1 MIPKCKI
8 ETLGCTMENT
18 DGLSVEVLR
27 PENDVGYAIVSVP
40 DNQTS
45 KYINVFDQFNTL
57 DISFKMNT
65 DTYTK
70 VFSGPI
76 ADVKPKKGIDGQYL
90 EVTAWDW
97 GIALKKTLCNSSY
110 GVESDN
116 PTLEAIQ
123 EIIQH
128 LVTNYVNLSL
138 AGATTNWGLDST
150 DVENVLAA
158 FDITSLISPYHDN
171 FTLVNRLCD
180 LGTAYAVANATVGPH
195 WYVDT
200 DKHLRMKL
208 INASSTDG
216 LWTRYYGSTQATATL
231 EVDKDFIL
239 YDFQKSTE
247 EYANY
252 IILSSAFRKP
262 AVDIWCEDGGPAWGN
277 ASAATPP
284 VTMWSYSNTQ
294 YKVGSHS
301 LKLHDTDGAGGDIYY
316 PSTHDAAWDF
326 TRCGTHD
333 DIPHLNFYVYATSTD
348 FYDNVVELATDHPA
362 WGGANDYF
370 YFQWNQLI
378 TPQANKWFY
387 ISLPVGPYWGVD
399 PSIADTGWEWLD
411 GVGGGQTWS
420 EINGIEFEVEPNVG
434 VSAYIDDL
442 HLSGKIIREAID
454 TSEITATKRARQY
467 FMRLDS
473 AVDDTLFAADDSGTA
488 ARLVK
493 AELFKRSQQP
503 YIGKIEIPGAETLL
517 PGQTLHIHACKTSD
531 GTFRTDSDMRAKEV
545 RHRWLN
551 NGLRTEVNL
560 TSDVTNSH
568 AFAVPSAYTVL
579 KEYAMAL
586 GHAEAKDLK
595 ASGVDRMLPRLSV
608 NY

>member
-8 ETLGCTMENT
+8 ETNGITMENT
-18 DGLSVEVLR
+18 DGLSVDILR
-27 PENDVGYAIVSVP
+27 PENDAGYAVVSIP
-40 DNQTS
+40 DYQSS
-45 KYINVFDQFNTL
+45 KYVDVFDQFNTL
-57 DISFKMNT
+57 DISFKTNT

-76 ADVKPKKGIDGQYL
+76 ANVRPRIAIDGEIL

-97 GIALKKTLCNSSY
+97 AIALKKTLCDSSY
-110 GVESDN
+110 GLESDN
-116 PTLEAIQ
+116 PTLGSIQ
-123 EIIQH
+123 EIMQH
-128 LVTNYVNLSL
+128 LITNYINLSF
-138 AGATTNWGLDST
+138 AGATTQWGLDNT
-150 DVENVLAA
+150 DVENVLPA
-158 FDITSLISPYHDN
+158 FDVTSLLSPYHDN
-171 FTLVNRLCD
+171 FMLVNRLCD

-200 DKHLRMKL
+200 SKHLRMKL
-208 INASSTDG
+208 INADSTDSE
-216 LWTRYYGSTQATATL
+216 WTRYYGGSQATATL
-231 EVDKDFIL
+231 EVGSDFIL

-252 IILSSAFRKP
+252 IVLSSAFRKP
-262 AVDIWCEDGGPAWGN
+262 AVDIWCEDGGPAWGETEAN
-277 ASAATPP
+277 ST
-284 VTMWSYSNTQ
+284 TYSHSQ

-301 LKLHDTDGAGGDIYY
+301 LRMNSPGGGGGRAYF
-316 PSTHDAAWDF
+316 PSNHVAAWDF
-326 TRCGTHD
+326 TKCGTHD

-348 FYDNVVELATDHPA
+348 FYDNLVELSTDNPA
-362 WGGANDYF
+362 WGGDNDFF

-387 ISLPVGPYWGVD
+387 ISLPVGPYWGID
-399 PSIADTGWEWLD
+399 PAIADTGWEWLN
-411 GVGGGQTWS
+411 GVDGGQLWT
-420 EINGIEFEVEPNVG
+420 EINGIVFEVEPNAG
-434 VSAYIDDL
+434 VYAYIDDL
-442 HLSGKIIREAID
+442 HLAGKIVREAID

-467 FMRLDS
+467 FIRLDS
-473 AVDDTLFAADDSGTA
+473 AVDDTLLATDDSGTA
-488 ARLVK
+488 ARLAK
-493 AELFKRSQQP
+493 AELYKRSQQP
-503 YIGKIEIPGAETLL
+503 YIGKIEIEGAETLL
-517 PGQTLHIHACKTSD
+517 PGQTLHIHACKKADVTHRID
-531 GTFRTDSDMRAKEV
+531 LDMRAKEL
-545 RHRWLN
+545 RHRFLG

-595 ASGVDRMLPRLSV
+595 ASGVDRTLPRLSK